1 MNGIARYKQA
11 RSRVGPEQ
19 LVLLLLQE
27 AVVRLTRLEST
38 SGADLRWVQD
48 LHHVRAIVL
57 ELFDGLDPS
66 VDEALVARLANLY
79 QWCIEELIRAGNE
92 REKDVIVPVRKVLE
106 TLLEAWQHIL
116 KGEPPAPEAA

>member
-11 RSRVGPEQ
+11 RSRVEPEQ

-38 SGADLRWVQD
+38 SGNDARWIKD

-66 VDEALVARLANLY
+66 VDEAMVTRLANLY
-79 QWCIEELIRAGNE
+79 QWCIEELIRAGSE
-92 REKDVIVPVRKVLE
+92 REKDVITPVRKVLE

-116 KGEPPAPEAA
+116 REPTPPEAA